1 MMEIEMPKISVEEN
15 EDKSYAKIVVEPL
28 EKGFGITIGNCLR
41 RTLLSALPGA
51 AIQGIKFAP
60 SLDVKHEF
68 STIKGVKEDVTEIIL
83 NLKSIAIKTATTNVD
98 FKKILKICKEG
109 PAVIKAGDIEPD
121 AEIEI
126 LNPDQYICTLDN
138 GGYFEVDLTIGRG
151 RGYKGAE
158 NNKTGEI
165 GYIAIDSIYTP
176 VTKVS
181 SNVENA
187 RVGQNIDRDRL
198 IFEVWTNGAFSGKEI
213 VSLAA
218 KIIQEHISIFVNLSE
233 VVTGLGILVAPPT
246 DPLPKILEMS
256 IEEMDLSVRSYNCL
270 KRAGIHTIE
279 DLTKKTEENMLK
291 VRNLGK
297 KSLDEVIL
305 KLNSY
310 GLKLKEQEE

>member
-15 EDKSYAKIVVEPL
+15 EDRSYCKIVVEPL

-60 SLDVKHEF
+60 SLDVRHEF
-68 STIKGVKEDVTEIIL
+68 STIKGIKEDVTEIIL
-83 NLKSIAIKTATTNVD
+83 NLKSVAIKTSITD
-98 FKKILKICKEG
+98 IDYKKILKIVKAG
-109 PAVIKAGDIEPD
+109 PAVITAADIEAD

-126 LNPDQYICTLDN
+126 LNPEQYICTIDADGVLD
-138 GGYFEVDLTIGRG
+138 VDLTIGRG

-181 SNVENA
+181 YNVENA
-187 RVGQNIDRDRL
+187 RVGQNLDRDRL
-198 IFEVWTNGAFSGKEI
+198 ILEVWTNGAFSGKEI
-213 VSLAA
+213 ISLAA
-218 KIIQEHISIFVNLSE
+218 KIIDEHINIFVNLSD
-233 VVTGLGILVAPPT
+233 VMNGNILVSPPT

-256 IEEMDLSVRSYNCL
+256 IEEMDLSMRSYNCL
-270 KRAGIHTIE
+270 KRASIHTVE
-279 DLTKKTEENMLK
+279 DLTNKTVDEMLK

-297 KSLDEVIL
+297 KSLDEIIL
-305 KLNSY
+305 KLNNY

>member
-1 MMEIEMPKISVEEN
+1 MMEIEMPKISVEES
-15 EDKSYAKIVVEPL
+15 EDKSYVKIVVEPL

-68 STIKGVKEDVTEIIL
+68 STIKGVKEDVTDIIL
-83 NLKSIAIKTATTNVD
+83 NLKSIALKTATTDQN
-98 FKKILKICKEG
+98 FKKVLKISKEG
-109 PAVIKAGDIEPD
+109 PAVITAGDIEAD
-121 AEIEI
+121 AEVEV
-126 LNPDQYICTLDN
+126 LNPEQYICTVDE
-138 GGYFEVDLTIGRG
+138 GGLFEVELTVGRG

-158 NNKTGEI
+158 YNKTGEI
-165 GYIAIDSIYTP
+165 GFIAIDSIYTP

-181 SNVENA
+181 YNVENA
-187 RVGQNIDRDRL
+187 RVGQNLDRDRL
-198 IFEVWTNGAFSGKEI
+198 ILEVWTNGAFSGKEI

-218 KIIQEHISIFVNLSE
+218 KIIQEHIGIFVNLSE
-233 VVTGLGILVAPPT
+233 TMNGLGILVAPPT

-279 DLTKKTEENMLK
+279 DLTKKTEDNMLK

-310 GLKLKEQEE
+310 GLKLKEQED

>member
-15 EDKSYAKIVVEPL
+15 EDRSYAKIVVEPL

-109 PAVIKAGDIEPD
+109 PAVIKAGDIEVD
-121 AEIEI
+121 AEVEI
-126 LNPDQYICTLDN
+126 LNPDQYICTVDN
-138 GGYFEVDLTIGRG
+138 DGYFEVDLTIGRG

-181 SNVENA
+181 YNVENA

-198 IFEVWTNGAFSGKEI
+198 IFEVWTNGAFTGKEI

>member
-15 EDKSYAKIVVEPL
+15 DERSYVKIVVEPL

-41 RTLLSALPGA
+41 RTLLSELPGA

-60 SLDVKHEF
+60 SLDVKHEL
-68 STIKGVKEDVTEIIL
+68 STIKNVVEDVTEIVL
-83 NLKSIAIKTATTNVD
+83 NLKTVSVKTVSTED
-98 FKKILKICKEG
+98 DYKKVLRICKEG
-109 PAVIKAGDIEPD
+109 PAVVKAGDIETD

-126 LNPDQYICTLDN
+126 LNPDQYICTVDK
-138 GGYFEVDLTIGRG
+138 GGVFDAEVTIGRG
-151 RGYKGAE
+151 RGYKNAE
-158 NNKTGEI
+158 HNKTGEI
-165 GYIAIDSIYTP
+165 GYIAIDSNYTP
-176 VTKVS
+176 VTKVCYT
-181 SNVENA
+181 VENA
-187 RVGQNIDRDRL
+187 RVGQSLDKDRL
-198 IFEVWTNGAFSGKEI
+198 ILEVWTTGAFSGKEI

-218 KIIQEHISIFVNLSE
+218 KIIQEHISIFVNLSDAMS
-233 VVTGLGILVAPPT
+233 GFGILVSPPT

-279 DLTKKTEENMLK
+279 DLTKKTEDDMLK

-297 KSLDEVIL
+297 KSLDEVIF

>member
-51 AIQGIKFAP
+51 AIQGVKFAP

-181 SNVENA
+181 YNVENA

>member
-109 PAVIKAGDIEPD
+109 PAVIKAGDIELD
-121 AEIEI
+121 AEVEI

-181 SNVENA
+181 YNVENA

-198 IFEVWTNGAFSGKEI
+198 IFEVWTNGAFTGKEI

>member
-41 RTLLSALPGA
+41 RTLMSALPGA

-83 NLKSIAIKTATTNVD
+83 NLKSIAIKTTTTDVD
-98 FKKILKICKEG
+98 FKKILKISKEG
-109 PAVIKAGDIEPD
+109 PAVVKACDIESD
-121 AEIEI
+121 AEIEV
-126 LNPDQYICTLDN
+126 LNPDQYVCTIDN
-138 GGYFEVDLTIGRG
+138 GGIFDVDLTIGRG

-158 NNKTGEI
+158 YNKTGEI

-181 SNVENA
+181 YNVENA

-198 IFEVWTNGAFSGKEI
+198 ILEVWTNGAFTGKEI
-213 VSLAA
+213 ISLAA
-218 KIIQEHISIFVNLSE
+218 KIIQEHVSIFVNLSE
-233 VVTGLGILVAPPT
+233 AMTGLGILVAPPT
-246 DPLPKILEMS
+246 DPLPKILNMS

-279 DLTKKTEENMLK
+279 DLTQKTEDEMLK

>member
-15 EDKSYAKIVVEPL
+15 DDRSYVKIVVEPL

-41 RTLLSALPGA
+41 RTLLSELPGA

-60 SLDVKHEF
+60 SLDVRHEL
-68 STIKGVKEDVTEIIL
+68 STIKGVVEDVTEIVL
-83 NLKSIAIKTATTNVD
+83 NLKTISVKTVSTED
-98 FKKILKICKEG
+98 DYKKVLRIYKEG
-109 PAVIKAGDIEPD
+109 PAIIKAGDIETD

-126 LNPDQYICTLDN
+126 LNPDQYICTVDKD
-138 GGYFEVDLTIGRG
+138 GVFDAEVTIGRG
-151 RGYKGAE
+151 RGYKNAE
-158 NNKTGEI
+158 HNKTGEI
-165 GYIAIDSIYTP
+165 GYIAIDSNYTP
-176 VTKVS
+176 VTKVCYT
-181 SNVENA
+181 VENA
-187 RVGQNIDRDRL
+187 RFGQSLDKDRL
-198 IFEVWTNGAFSGKEI
+198 ILEVWTTGAFSGKEI

-218 KIIQEHISIFVNLSE
+218 KIIQEHINIFVNLST
-233 VVTGLGILVAPPT
+233 VMSGYGILVSPPT

-279 DLTKKTEENMLK
+279 DLTKKTEDDMLK

-297 KSLDEVIL
+297 KSLDEVIF